1 AAASSETEAGTGEML
16 ASFPTPLASNGIH
29 SRVASSGEL
38 AFRHDMENEPDLTP
52 EMKETARARGYRSIL
67 VVPMLR
73 EGVAIGTIG
82 VTRREAGAFPE

>member
-1 AAASSETEAGTGEML
+1 IAESARRLCDGHTSLVTQVVGDAIHLAAASSETEAGTGEML

-52 EMKETARARGYRSIL
+52 EMKETARARGYR
-67 VVPMLR
+67 
-73 EGVAIGTIG
+73 
-82 VTRREAGAFPE
+82 